1 MCIGE
6 QAVFLLKFE
15 TGFQEKCVCFAML
28 NVVVV
33 VVVVVVLVGGRGLGT
48 RFSLKGEQT
57 VRKFPGKVSENC
69 LLSEE
74 RTIIPEESQMKFP
87 LSCLPGNSRK

>member
-33 VVVVVVLVGGRGLGT
+33 VVVLVGGRGFGT
-48 RFSLKGEQT
+48 RFSLKREQT

-69 LLSEE
+69 LISEE

-87 LSCLPGNSRK
+87 LSCLPGNSGK